1 MNYPAYPTYR
11 ESGVAWLGAVPE
23 HWEVKRL
30 KTAASY
36 RVSNVDKLS
45 KNEELPVRLCNYTDV
60 YYHDQ
65 ITPEMDLMEATATE
79 EEIHRFHLDVN
90 DVVITK
96 DSEDWS
102 DIAIPA
108 FIKETANDLVCGYH
122 LAIIRPIVNKLD
134 GVFLFRVLQSSAV
147 NQQFQ
152 LAASGVTRYG
162 LPKSTI
168 GESVLPLPP
177 LSEQTVIADF
187 LDRETGRIDTLIAKK
202 RRLIGLL
209 KEKRS
214 ALISRTVTRGLPAD
228 AAREFGLEPHTR
240 YKDSGIE
247 WLGDVPEGWE
257 VKALR
262 HVLLN
267 QDYRRIPIAAV
278 DRSDM
283 EKVYPYYGASGII
296 DYVDNFI
303 FDETLILVAEDGAN
317 LLSRSTPLAFL
328 ADGKYWVNN
337 HAHILKLQQGDIRYW
352 ASVLQNYDYTPLVT
366 GAAQP
371 KLTADHL
378 GGILLPAPPL
388 SEQTAIATYLD
399 RETAKI
405 DKLINKVEEAIE
417 RLQEYR
423 TALITAAVTG
433 KIDVRYAVECA
444 GRYGLAAEDGEA
456 YG

>member
-1 MNYPAYPTYR
+1 MNYPAYPTYK
-11 ESGVAWLGAVPE
+11 ESGIAWLGKVPE

-30 KTAASY
+30 KNAANY

-79 EEIHRFHLDVN
+79 EEIHRFHLQVN

-108 FIKETANDLVCGYH
+108 FIKETAHDLVCGYH
-122 LAIIRPIVNKLD
+122 LAIIRPVVNKLD

-177 LSEQTVIADF
+177 LSEQTAIADF
-187 LDRETGRIDTLIAKK
+187 LDRETGRIDALIAKK
-202 RRLIGLL
+202 RRMIELL
-209 KEKRS
+209 REKRS
-214 ALISRTVTRGLPAD
+214 ALISRTVTRGLPPD
-228 AAREFGLEPHTR
+228 AAREFNLEPHTR
-240 YKDSGIE
+240 FRDSGIE
-247 WLGDVPEGWE
+247 WLGEVPEGWTLQRLSYLALLKSGE
-257 VKALR
+257 SITSEKIADGGVYPVYGGNGKRGYYSSYTHDGIFVLIGRQGALCGNINYGCGRFWASEHAVVVHPLKLFAVKWLGELLSAMN
-262 HVLLN
+262 LN
-267 QDYRRIPIAAV
+267 QY
-278 DRSDM
+278 
-283 EKVYPYYGASGII
+283 
-296 DYVDNFI
+296 
-303 FDETLILVAEDGAN
+303 
-317 LLSRSTPLAFL
+317 
-328 ADGKYWVNN
+328 
-337 HAHILKLQQGDIRYW
+337 
-352 ASVLQNYDYTPLVT
+352 SVS
-366 GAAQP
+366 AAQP
-371 KLTADHL
+371 GLSVAQIGALK
-378 GGILLPAPPL
+378 IPVPPL
-388 SEQTAIATYLD
+388 PEQTAIATYLD
-399 RETAKI
+399 RETANI
-405 DKLINKVEEAIE
+405 DKLSGKIEQAIE

-433 KIDVRYAVECA
+433 KIDVRYAAESRGTCRMA
-444 GRYGLAAEDGEA
+444 AEEGERYG
-456 YG
+456 